1 MHHGRAARP
10 GMEERG
16 ESQPTAGCGDVLPG
30 DDRGGGSAHPW
41 APEDA
46 WMGTHPKVSRRE
58 RSGAPCP
65 GLYPR
70 RDPRAVLLLGFL
82 TSHPMG
88 SQSFPRTS
96 RKGDSFCSWPAA
108 GNIVFVCFNEL
119 NYCSDTA
126 PSRLASL
133 EPFLTGGNI
142 VNYIAS
148 GARLQPHH

>member
-1 MHHGRAARP
+1 MHHGRAARQ

-16 ESQPTAGCGDVLPG
+16 ESQPTAGCGDVRSG

-58 RSGAPCP
+58 RSRAPCP
-65 GLYPR
+65 GLHPR
-70 RDPRAVLLLGFL
+70 RDPRAVLPLGPL
-82 TSHPMG
+82 TPHPMG
-88 SQSFPRTS
+88 SQSFRANLTE
-96 RKGDSFCSWPAA
+96 GDSFCSLIAA

-126 PSRLASL
+126 PFRLASL
-133 EPFLTGGNI
+133 RPFLTGGNI
-142 VNYIAS
+142 VSYIAS
-148 GARLQPHH
+148 GAR